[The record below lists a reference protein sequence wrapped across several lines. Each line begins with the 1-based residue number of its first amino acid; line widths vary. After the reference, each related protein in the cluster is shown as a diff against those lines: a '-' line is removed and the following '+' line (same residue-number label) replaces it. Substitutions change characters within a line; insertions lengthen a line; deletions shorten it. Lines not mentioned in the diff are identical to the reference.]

1 MGKKR
6 SILSWIL
13 ILIGATLFLGGF
25 YLLPI
30 GTDAYMYFWIEI
42 VFKGN
47 WLYGDIAANAVAFT
61 AMGIGAVI
69 LWKEHASLR
78 DLGKDIDLK
87 KIKKRRKRK

>member
-1 MGKKR
+1 MTKKK

-13 ILIGATLFLGGF
+13 IIIGATLFLGGF

-30 GTDAYMYFWIEI
+30 GTDLYMYFWVEM

-47 WLYGDIAANAVAFT
+47 WLYGDIAANAVAFA

-69 LWKEHASLR
+69 LWKEHASL
-78 DLGKDIDLK
+78 GEFEKEIDFK
-87 KIKKRRKRK
+87 KKRRKRK